1 MKMTNK
7 LKLQQRGA
15 TLIVGLIFMVALT
28 LLGVM
33 AMKSTLLQERM
44 AGGSRDHSLA
54 FQAAEAAL
62 RDAKRDILRLRA
74 DGTACAVGAAG
85 CRTVDHVG
93 VAGATEYKSNCLNGL
108 CRDNPCVGGYAF
120 GAGPHIA
127 FPMIG
132 APSVQ
137 YGTFTSPPPP
147 AAPISVAGVAAQ
159 PRYLIEY
166 FTRPDAVS
174 PPGACAAEDIPMYR
188 ITARA
193 VGANLNTVVMLQEVF
208 AP

>member
-1 MKMTNK
+1 MKMTIK

-62 RDAKRDILRLRA
+62 RDAKRDILRLRV
-74 DGTACAVGAAG
+74 DGTPCTVGGAG

-127 FPMIG
+127 FPMTA
-132 APSVQ
+132 APSVE
-137 YGTFTSPPPP
+137 YGTFTG
-147 AAPISVAGVAAQ
+147 AADIAGVAAQ

-166 FTRPDAVS
+166 FTRPDSVT

>member
-1 MKMTNK
+1 MKMIIQ

-28 LLGVM
+28 LLSVM

-62 RDAKRDILRLRA
+62 RDAKRDILRERA
-74 DGTACAVGAAG
+74 DGTACTVGAAG

-93 VAGATEYKSNCLNGL
+93 VAGATEYRSNCLNGL
-108 CRDNPCVGGYAF
+108 CRDNPCVGGYTF
-120 GAGPHIA
+120 GVGPHIA

-132 APSVQ
+132 PPSVE
-137 YGTFTSPPPP
+137 YGTFTG
-147 AAPISVAGVAAQ
+147 AADIAGVAAQ

-166 FTRPDAVS
+166 FTRPAAVS

-208 AP
+208 VP

>member
-1 MKMTNK
+1 MKMTIK

-15 TLIVGLIFMVALT
+15 TLVVGLIFMVALT

-74 DGTACAVGAAG
+74 DGTACTVGAAG

-108 CRDNPCVGGYAF
+108 CRDNPCTGGYAF
-120 GAGPHIA
+120 GVGPHIA
-127 FPMIG
+127 FLMTA
-132 APSVQ
+132 APSVE
-137 YGTFTSPPPP
+137 YGTFT
-147 AAPISVAGVAAQ
+147 AAAAIDGVAAQ

-166 FTRPDAVS
+166 FTRPDSAS
-174 PPGACAAEDIPMYR
+174 PPSACAAEDIPMYR